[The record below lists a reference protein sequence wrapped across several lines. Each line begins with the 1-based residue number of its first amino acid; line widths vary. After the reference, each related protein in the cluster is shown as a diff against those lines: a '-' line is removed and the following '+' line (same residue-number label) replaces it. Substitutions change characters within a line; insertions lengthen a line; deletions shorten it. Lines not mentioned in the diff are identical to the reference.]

1 MKFRLATIVV
11 GLMLCSAAPGQTIKI
26 QIVGREVWKPVTL
39 TIIGPIVNPNADP
52 NPFRDCRLTVI
63 FENGGNRVLVPGYLG
78 SDLQWHA
85 HLLPDRPGIWSYEV
99 NFRSGPDIALSDDLK
114 AGHPMAG
121 DGLKGTHTVI
131 ANEQQTSGLLRHV
144 GGRYLQ
150 FAGNDKYFIK
160 AGADSPEN
168 FLAYAGFDGT
178 YRIGKPQKRQG
189 ESFTD
194 HLHHYKP
201 HRNDFV
207 RGPAWNG
214 DNSVNILGAIE
225 YLASAGVN
233 SVYMLTM
240 NVDGDGKDVW
250 PWIKP
255 DVRDRFDTTKLAQ
268 WNDLFTFMNDR
279 GIALHIV
286 TQEQENDQLLDG
298 GELGPLR
305 KLYYRELIARFAHHP
320 MLFWNLGEE
329 NTNTTAQQKAFAEYI
344 RKLDPYN
351 HPIVIHTFPNQKQKV
366 YEPLLGF
373 DGIDGP
379 SLQIGNM
386 KHTHAQ
392 TLEWINRSAEAGRPW
407 VVCLDEIGPADTGV
421 KPDSVDPD
429 HDDVRRYA
437 LWGNLM
443 AGGAG
448 VEWYFGYKYPNND
461 LNCEDFR
468 SRENMWK
475 QTKIAVDFFQ
485 RHLPF
490 VDMQSHDELTT
501 SKDDYCFA
509 LVGEVYAVYLPPRR
523 TTSLTLP
530 AGRFSVKWFDPR
542 QGGEHQSG
550 SIRSLDGP
558 GELPLGEPPTDA
570 DRDWVVLIERDQP

>member
-11 GLMLCSAAPGQTIKI
+11 GLMLNSAASGQNIKLEI
-26 QIVGREVWKPVTL
+26 TGREVWKPVTL
-39 TIIGPIVNPNADP
+39 TIIGPMVNPNADP

-63 FENGGNRVLVPGYLG
+63 FENGGDRILVPGYLG
-78 SDLQWHA
+78 GDLNWHA

-99 NFRSGPDIALSDDLK
+99 NFRSGPDIALSDDLN
-114 AGHPMAG
+114 AGQPLTG

-131 ANEQQTSGLLRHV
+131 ANNQQTPGLLRYV

-150 FAGNDKYFIK
+150 FAGNNKYFIK

-168 FLAYAGFDGT
+168 FLAYEGFANT
-178 YRIGKPQKRQG
+178 KPNHKYYG
-189 ESFTD
+189 
-194 HLHHYKP
+194 
-201 HRNDFV
+201 HRVDL
-207 RGPAWNG
+207 
-214 DNSVNILGAIE
+214 ILGPQERYTSITNICSV
-225 YLASAGVN
+225 ASYFAKVGVN
-233 SVYMLTM
+233 SMYMLTM

-255 DVRDRFDTTKLAQ
+255 DVRDRFDTKKLSQ
-268 WNDLFTFMNDR
+268 WNDVFKFMNDR
-279 GIALHIV
+279 GVALHIV
-286 TQEQENDQLLDG
+286 TQEQENDQLLDN

-344 RKLDPYN
+344 RKLDPYD

-366 YEPLLGF
+366 YQPLLGF

-379 SLQIGNM
+379 SLQIHDM
-386 KHTHAQ
+386 KDTHAQ
-392 TLEWINRSAEAGRPW
+392 TLEWINKSAEAGRPW
-407 VVCLDEIGPADTGV
+407 VVCLDEIGPANTGV
-421 KPDSVDPD
+421 KPDAVDPD

-475 QTKIAVDFFQ
+475 QTKITVDFFQ
-485 RHLPF
+485 QHLPF
-490 VDMQSHDELTT
+490 VDMQSHDELTAA
-501 SKDDYCFA
+501 KDDYCFA

-530 AGRFSVKWFDPR
+530 VGRFSVKWFDPR
-542 QGGEHQSG
+542 QGGKLQSG

-558 GELPLGEPPTDA
+558 GELPLGDPPADV